1 MLAILCSTQDEHGTV
16 AAPVITPR
24 GAKQGGVGGSQP
36 PLDFGW
42 GG

>member
-24 GAKQGGVGGSQP
+24 GAKQGGLGGLNP
-36 PLDFGW
+36 PWILD
-42 GG
+42 GGG